1 MDCHGLHTSHLEYD
15 SESRSIMIVEQS
27 GIRHDKVASQL
38 ELIMGIFN
46 YKFTGDMNNPIAS
59 FGAG

>member
-1 MDCHGLHTSHLEYD
+1 MDCHGLHTSQLD
-15 SESRSIMIVEQS
+15 SESKSIMIVELS
-27 GIRHDKVASQL
+27 GIRHDKVALQL

-46 YKFTGDMNNPIAS
+46 FKFTGDMNNPITS